1 MAESLNRA
9 SLYKLVAVRA
19 ICRLLSARGAGRSDC
34 RYPNRLFVVMTLR
47 GDNIVIG
54 KLASLADIL
63 HLTLA
68 LTGSLSYDLACIVVS
83 ERGYLTAV
91 KFRIAAGAVNLFG
104 SFAEAGGLNRSD
116 PCSVAVAESRHIAVG
131 IAVAAG
137 AGMRSVTLRCAGWCG
152 NSGSV
157 GMGVGRCGAAAS
169 PVLSSCYRHCCSI
182 TPSNNM
188 LSNPIV
194 VFPVTI

>member
-19 ICRLLSARGAGRSDC
+19 ICRLLSTRGAGRSDC

-91 KFRIAAGAVNLFG
+91 KFRIAAGAVNFFG
-104 SFAEAGGLNRSD
+104 ALAEAGGLNRSD

-131 IAVAAG
+131 IAVAA
-137 AGMRSVTLRCAGWCG
+137 
-152 NSGSV
+152 
-157 GMGVGRCGAAAS
+157 
-169 PVLSSCYRHCCSI
+169 
-182 TPSNNM
+182 
-188 LSNPIV
+188 
-194 VFPVTI
+194 

>member
-83 ERGYLTAV
+83 ERCYLTAV

-131 IAVAAG
+131 IAVAA
-137 AGMRSVTLRCAGWCG
+137 
-152 NSGSV
+152 
-157 GMGVGRCGAAAS
+157 
-169 PVLSSCYRHCCSI
+169 
-182 TPSNNM
+182 
-188 LSNPIV
+188 
-194 VFPVTI
+194 